1 MFILLFIIK
10 YRPRPRPRPRPST
23 RNLVLL
29 ALSINQ
35 SIMVV
40 KTRSSNKKTLNN
52 VVATG
57 PRDDRPHHLSTPSFR
72 EASIWNYKIHT
83 GRRRTNRN
91 GGGCVHYQ
99 EQEQEQD
106 QEQEHDMEALEASA
120 TEALVDIYDSPSPSP
135 PNLEDDVVS
144 AHACINPMQPI
155 TRYMYRISVYNS
167 ARTLHYKTAF
177 ILYNHKNR
185 LYYVYTIVSNSYPID
200 DDDAS
205 SASDSSSS
213 SASASDSSSGFPQP
227 VNTIHMKYLS
237 YICDTIMNYVTTLIV
252 PHNDYDYFIQDD
264 ILGIVQSNDGAFTA
278 SVFGDES
285 SYYDIDRLLHD
296 KTSTETTNGFR
307 VFQLIG
313 SRNYWYDPAV
323 LPSASDSSVPYTP
336 ETLQSVLQ
344 ILGQSS

>member
-1 MFILLFIIK
+1 
-10 YRPRPRPRPRPST
+10 
-23 RNLVLL
+23 
-29 ALSINQ
+29 
-35 SIMVV
+35 MVV
-40 KTRSSNKKTLNN
+40 KTRSGNKKKSSNT
-52 VVATG
+52 VIASADGTG
-57 PRDDRPHHLSTPSFR
+57 PCDDHPHSLFTPSFR

-83 GRRRTNRN
+83 GRRSS
-91 GGGCVHYQ
+91 GGHVHYR
-99 EQEQEQD
+99 D
-106 QEQEHDMEALEASA
+106 QEEHEHDDMMAALEASA
-120 TEALVDIYDSPSPSP
+120 TEALVDISDSPSPP
-135 PNLEDDVVS
+135 PNPEDVMS
-144 AHACINPMQPI
+144 SHACINPMQPI

-167 ARTLHYKTAF
+167 ERTLHYKTAF

-185 LYYVYTIVSNSYPID
+185 LYYVYTIVSNSYPSD

-205 SASDSSSS
+205 SAS
-213 SASASDSSSGFPQP
+213 ASASDSSSASGFPQP

-237 YICDTIMNYVTTLIV
+237 YIGDTIMNYVATLIV
-252 PHNDYDYFIQDD
+252 PHKDYDYFIQDD

-313 SRNYWYDPAV
+313 SRNYWYDPAAAAA
-323 LPSASDSSVPYTP
+323 ASDSSVPYTP

>member
-1 MFILLFIIK
+1 
-10 YRPRPRPRPRPST
+10 
-23 RNLVLL
+23 
-29 ALSINQ
+29 
-35 SIMVV
+35 MVV
-40 KTRSSNKKTLNN
+40 KTRSGNKKKSSNT
-52 VVATG
+52 VIASADGTG
-57 PRDDRPHHLSTPSFR
+57 PCDDHPHSLFTPSFR

-83 GRRRTNRN
+83 GRRSSS
-91 GGGCVHYQ
+91 GGHVHYR
-99 EQEQEQD
+99 D
-106 QEQEHDMEALEASA
+106 QEEDDMAALEASA
-120 TEALVDIYDSPSPSP
+120 TEALVDISDSPSSPSNP
-135 PNLEDDVVS
+135 EDVMS
-144 AHACINPMQPI
+144 SHACINPMQPI

-167 ARTLHYKTAF
+167 ERTLHYKTAF

-185 LYYVYTIVSNSYPID
+185 LYYVYTIVSNSYPSD

-205 SASDSSSS
+205 SASALASASASDSS
-213 SASASDSSSGFPQP
+213 SASASDSSSASGFPQP

-237 YICDTIMNYVTTLIV
+237 YIGDTIMNYVATLIV
-252 PHNDYDYFIQDD
+252 PHKDYDYFIQDD

-278 SVFGDES
+278 SVFSDES

-313 SRNYWYDPAV
+313 SRNYWYDPTAAAA
-323 LPSASDSSVPYTP
+323 ASEPYTP

>member
-1 MFILLFIIK
+1 
-10 YRPRPRPRPRPST
+10 
-23 RNLVLL
+23 
-29 ALSINQ
+29 
-35 SIMVV
+35 
-40 KTRSSNKKTLNN
+40 
-52 VVATG
+52 
-57 PRDDRPHHLSTPSFR
+57 
-72 EASIWNYKIHT
+72 
-83 GRRRTNRN
+83 
-91 GGGCVHYQ
+91 
-99 EQEQEQD
+99 
-106 QEQEHDMEALEASA
+106 MEALEASA
-120 TEALVDIYDSPSPSP
+120 TEALVDISESPSSSLPSNP
-135 PNLEDDVVS
+135 EYDVMS

-205 SASDSSSS
+205 SASS
-213 SASASDSSSGFPQP
+213 SASASSSDSSSGFPQP
-227 VNTIHMKYLS
+227 VNTIHMKYIS
-237 YICDTIMNYVTTLIV
+237 YIGDTIINYVTTLIV

-264 ILGIVQSNDGAFTA
+264 ILGIVQSNDSAFNA
-278 SVFGDES
+278 SIFGDES

-323 LPSASDSSVPYTP
+323 LPSASASTAYTA

-344 ILGQSS
+344 ILGQSN

>member
-1 MFILLFIIK
+1 MFILLFIVK
-10 YRPRPRPRPRPST
+10 YRPRPRPYPST
-23 RNLVLL
+23 RILVLL
-29 ALSINQ
+29 AR
-35 SIMVV
+35 MVV

-52 VVATG
+52 VVAAG

-99 EQEQEQD
+99 D

-120 TEALVDIYDSPSPSP
+120 TEALVDISESPSPLPSP
-135 PNLEDDVVS
+135 LNHPEDDVMS
-144 AHACINPMQPI
+144 SHACINPMQPI

-177 ILYNHKNR
+177 ILYNHKSR
-185 LYYVYTIVSNSYPID
+185 LYHVYTIVSNSYPSD

-205 SASDSSSS
+205 SASASDSDSS
-213 SASASDSSSGFPQP
+213 SSSGFPQP
-227 VNTIHMKYLS
+227 VNTIHMKYIS
-237 YICDTIMNYVTTLIV
+237 YICDTIINYVTTLIV

-264 ILGIVQSNDGAFTA
+264 ILGIVQSNDGAFTGT
-278 SVFGDES
+278 VFGDES

-323 LPSASDSSVPYTP
+323 LPSASASTVYTA

-344 ILGQSS
+344 ILGQSN

>member
-1 MFILLFIIK
+1 
-10 YRPRPRPRPRPST
+10 
-23 RNLVLL
+23 
-29 ALSINQ
+29 
-35 SIMVV
+35 MVV
-40 KTRSSNKKTLNN
+40 KTRSGNKKKSSNDG
-52 VVATG
+52 TG
-57 PRDDRPHHLSTPSFR
+57 PCDDHPHSLFTPSFR

-83 GRRRTNRN
+83 GRRSS
-91 GGGCVHYQ
+91 GGHVHYR
-99 EQEQEQD
+99 D
-106 QEQEHDMEALEASA
+106 QEEDDMMSALEASA
-120 TEALVDIYDSPSPSP
+120 TEALVDISDSPSSPSNP
-135 PNLEDDVVS
+135 EDVMS
-144 AHACINPMQPI
+144 SHACINPMQPI
-155 TRYMYRISVYNS
+155 TRYMYRISVYNCE
-167 ARTLHYKTAF
+167 RTLHYKTAF

-185 LYYVYTIVSNSYPID
+185 LYYVYTIVSNSYPSD

-205 SASDSSSS
+205 SASA
-213 SASASDSSSGFPQP
+213 SASASDSSSASGFPQP

-237 YICDTIMNYVTTLIV
+237 YIGDTIMNYVATLIV
-252 PHNDYDYFIQDD
+252 PHKDYDYFIQDD

-313 SRNYWYDPAV
+313 SRNYWYDPV

>member
-1 MFILLFIIK
+1 
-10 YRPRPRPRPRPST
+10 
-23 RNLVLL
+23 
-29 ALSINQ
+29 
-35 SIMVV
+35 MVV
-40 KTRSSNKKTLNN
+40 KTRSSNKKVSSNT
-52 VVATG
+52 VTG
-57 PRDDRPHHLSTPSFR
+57 PCDPHSLFTPSFR
-72 EASIWNYKIHT
+72 EASIWNYKIHR
-83 GRRRTNRN
+83 GRRSSSS
-91 GGGCVHYQ
+91 GGHVHYQ
-99 EQEQEQD
+99 D
-106 QEQEHDMEALEASA
+106 QEEDDMAALEASA
-120 TEALVDIYDSPSPSP
+120 TEALVDISDSPSSPSNP
-135 PNLEDDVVS
+135 EDVMS
-144 AHACINPMQPI
+144 SHTCINPMQPI

-167 ARTLHYKTAF
+167 ERTLHYKTAF

-185 LYYVYTIVSNSYPID
+185 LYYVYTIVSNSYPSD

-205 SASDSSSS
+205 SAS
-213 SASASDSSSGFPQP
+213 ASASDSSSPPESGFPQP

-237 YICDTIMNYVTTLIV
+237 YIGDTIMNYVATLIV
-252 PHNDYDYFIQDD
+252 PHKNYDYFIQDD

-313 SRNYWYDPAV
+313 SRNYWYDPTA
-323 LPSASDSSVPYTP
+323 ASTSEPYTP

>member
-1 MFILLFIIK
+1 
-10 YRPRPRPRPRPST
+10 
-23 RNLVLL
+23 
-29 ALSINQ
+29 
-35 SIMVV
+35 
-40 KTRSSNKKTLNN
+40 
-52 VVATG
+52 
-57 PRDDRPHHLSTPSFR
+57 
-72 EASIWNYKIHT
+72 
-83 GRRRTNRN
+83 
-91 GGGCVHYQ
+91 VHYQ
-99 EQEQEQD
+99 D
-106 QEQEHDMEALEASA
+106 QEEDDMAALEASA
-120 TEALVDIYDSPSPSP
+120 TEALVDISDSPSSPSNP
-135 PNLEDDVVS
+135 EDVMS
-144 AHACINPMQPI
+144 SHTCINPMQPI

-167 ARTLHYKTAF
+167 ERTLHYKTAF

-185 LYYVYTIVSNSYPID
+185 LYYVYTIVSNSYPSD

-205 SASDSSSS
+205 SAS
-213 SASASDSSSGFPQP
+213 ASASDSSSPPESGFPQP

-237 YICDTIMNYVTTLIV
+237 YIGDTIMNYVATLIV
-252 PHNDYDYFIQDD
+252 PHKNYDYFIQDD

-313 SRNYWYDPAV
+313 SRNYWYDPTA
-323 LPSASDSSVPYTP
+323 ASTSEPYTP

>member
-1 MFILLFIIK
+1 
-10 YRPRPRPRPRPST
+10 
-23 RNLVLL
+23 
-29 ALSINQ
+29 
-35 SIMVV
+35 MVV
-40 KTRSSNKKTLNN
+40 KTRSSSKKALNN
-52 VVATG
+52 VVAAG

-72 EASIWNYKIHT
+72 EASIWKYKIHT
-83 GRRRTNRN
+83 GRRSKTSRN
-91 GGGCVHYQ
+91 GGGGGVHYHRDHQ
-99 EQEQEQD
+99 EEE
-106 QEQEHDMEALEASA
+106 EHDDMEALEASA
-120 TEALVDIYDSPSPSP
+120 TEALLDIYESSPSSSSP
-135 PNLEDDVVS
+135 LNPPEDDVMS
-144 AHACINPMQPI
+144 SHACINPLQPI

-185 LYYVYTIVSNSYPID
+185 LYYVYTIVSNSYPSA

-205 SASDSSSS
+205 SASDSSSASS
-213 SASASDSSSGFPQP
+213 SASASDSGFPQP

-237 YICDTIMNYVTTLIV
+237 YIHDTITNYVTTLII
-252 PHNDYDYFIQDD
+252 PHKDYDYFIQDD
-264 ILGIVQSNDGAFTA
+264 ILGIVQSNDSAFNA
-278 SVFGDES
+278 SIFGDES
-285 SYYDIDRLLHD
+285 SYYDIERLLHD

-323 LPSASDSSVPYTP
+323 PPSVSVSASPWTAYTP

>member
-1 MFILLFIIK
+1 
-10 YRPRPRPRPRPST
+10 
-23 RNLVLL
+23 
-29 ALSINQ
+29 
-35 SIMVV
+35 MVV
-40 KTRSSNKKTLNN
+40 KTRSSSKKTLNN
-52 VVATG
+52 VVAAG

-83 GRRRTNRN
+83 GRRSNTSRN
-91 GGGCVHYQ
+91 GGGCVHY
-99 EQEQEQD
+99 

-120 TEALVDIYDSPSPSP
+120 TEALVDIYESSPSPSSPLNP
-135 PNLEDDVVS
+135 PEDDVMS
-144 AHACINPMQPI
+144 AHSCINPMQPI

-167 ARTLHYKTAF
+167 DRTLHYKTAF

-185 LYYVYTIVSNSYPID
+185 LYYVYTIVSNSYPSD

-205 SASDSSSS
+205 SASESPSPPE
-213 SASASDSSSGFPQP
+213 SGFPQP

-237 YICDTIMNYVTTLIV
+237 YIGDTIMNYVTTLII
-252 PHNDYDYFIQDD
+252 PHKDYDYFIQDD
-264 ILGIVQSNDGAFTA
+264 ILGIVQSNDSAFTA
-278 SVFGDES
+278 SIFGDES

-323 LPSASDSSVPYTP
+323 LPSASASTAYTA

-344 ILGQSS
+344 ILGQSN

>member
-1 MFILLFIIK
+1 
-10 YRPRPRPRPRPST
+10 
-23 RNLVLL
+23 
-29 ALSINQ
+29 
-35 SIMVV
+35 MVV
-40 KTRSSNKKTLNN
+40 KTRSGNKKKSSNDG
-52 VVATG
+52 TG
-57 PRDDRPHHLSTPSFR
+57 PCDPHSLFTPSFR

-83 GRRRTNRN
+83 GRRSS
-91 GGGCVHYQ
+91 GGDVHYL
-99 EQEQEQD
+99 D
-106 QEQEHDMEALEASA
+106 QEEHEHDDMMSALEASA
-120 TEALVDIYDSPSPSP
+120 TEALVDIYDSPSSPSNP
-135 PNLEDDVVS
+135 EDVMS
-144 AHACINPMQPI
+144 SHTCINPMQPI

-167 ARTLHYKTAF
+167 ERTLHYKTAF

-185 LYYVYTIVSNSYPID
+185 LYYVYTIVSNSYPSD

-205 SASDSSSS
+205 SAS
-213 SASASDSSSGFPQP
+213 ASASDSSSPPESGFPQP

-237 YICDTIMNYVTTLIV
+237 YIGDTIMNYVATLIV
-252 PHNDYDYFIQDD
+252 PHKDYDYFIQDD
-264 ILGIVQSNDGAFTA
+264 ILGIVQSNDSAFTA
-278 SVFGDES
+278 SVFSDES

-313 SRNYWYDPAV
+313 SRNYWYDPV

>member
-1 MFILLFIIK
+1 
-10 YRPRPRPRPRPST
+10 
-23 RNLVLL
+23 
-29 ALSINQ
+29 
-35 SIMVV
+35 MVV
-40 KTRSSNKKTLNN
+40 KTRSSNKKKSSNT
-52 VVATG
+52 VIASADGTG
-57 PRDDRPHHLSTPSFR
+57 PCDDHPHSLFTPSFR
-72 EASIWNYKIHT
+72 EASIWSYKIHT
-83 GRRRTNRN
+83 GRRSSSSS
-91 GGGCVHYQ
+91 GGHVHYQ
-99 EQEQEQD
+99 D
-106 QEQEHDMEALEASA
+106 QEEDDIAALEASA
-120 TEALVDIYDSPSPSP
+120 TEALVDISDSPSPP
-135 PNLEDDVVS
+135 PNPEDVMS
-144 AHACINPMQPI
+144 SHACINPMQPI

-167 ARTLHYKTAF
+167 DRTLHYKTAF

-185 LYYVYTIVSNSYPID
+185 LYYVYTIVSNSYPSD

-205 SASDSSSS
+205 SASA
-213 SASASDSSSGFPQP
+213 SASASPSPPESGFPQP

-237 YICDTIMNYVTTLIV
+237 YIGDTIMNYVATLIV
-252 PHNDYDYFIQDD
+252 PHKNYDYFIQDD
-264 ILGIVQSNDGAFTA
+264 ILGIVQSNDSAFTA

-313 SRNYWYDPAV
+313 SRNYWYDPV

>member
-1 MFILLFIIK
+1 
-10 YRPRPRPRPRPST
+10 
-23 RNLVLL
+23 
-29 ALSINQ
+29 
-35 SIMVV
+35 MVV
-40 KTRSSNKKTLNN
+40 KTRSSNKKKSSNDGS
-52 VVATG
+52 TG
-57 PRDDRPHHLSTPSFR
+57 LCDDHRHSLFTPSFR

-83 GRRRTNRN
+83 GRRSS
-91 GGGCVHYQ
+91 GGHVHYR
-99 EQEQEQD
+99 D
-106 QEQEHDMEALEASA
+106 QEEHEHEHDYMMSALEASA
-120 TEALVDIYDSPSPSP
+120 TEALVDISESPSLSSP
-135 PNLEDDVVS
+135 LNHPEDDVMS
-144 AHACINPMQPI
+144 SHACINPMQPI

-167 ARTLHYKTAF
+167 ERTLHYKTAF
-177 ILYNHKNR
+177 ILYNHKSR
-185 LYYVYTIVSNSYPID
+185 LYHVYTIVSNSYPSD

-205 SASDSSSS
+205 SASESPSPPE
-213 SASASDSSSGFPQP
+213 SGFPQP

-237 YICDTIMNYVTTLIV
+237 YIGDTIMNYVATLIV
-252 PHNDYDYFIQDD
+252 PHKNYDYFIQDD
-264 ILGIVQSNDGAFTA
+264 ILGIVQSNDSAFTA
-278 SVFGDES
+278 SIFGDEA